1 MTTSCSLGSG
11 FASPV
16 FCRFAWRRLPV
27 SRSVWLPLPRFK
39 VLRIGSSST
48 SSFSIFS
55 YRSGF
60 SKLRMLSLRKCF
72 TAATRA
78 AAVRLMPAPMCHW
91 SSLPAHKVRGQ
102 KFVVRGQ
109 KFVVRGQ
116 KFVVRGQK
124 FVVRGQKFVVRGQ
137 KFVVRGQKFVVR
149 GPGRIR
155 GSRPGRPGFVVRGS
169 RPGREFWPGF
179 VVRGLAGIFGVGQ
192 FES

>member
-1 MTTSCSLGSG
+1 M
-11 FASPV
+11 
-16 FCRFAWRRLPV
+16 
-27 SRSVWLPLPRFK
+27 
-39 VLRIGSSST
+39 
-48 SSFSIFS
+48 
-55 YRSGF
+55 
-60 SKLRMLSLRKCF
+60 
-72 TAATRA
+72 
-78 AAVRLMPAPMCHW
+78 VRGQ
-91 SSLPAHKVRGQ
+91 KFVVRGQ

-192 FES
+192 FESRNSGLEPRSFSLELCFEAKNQKWKFSDRCLLAGGKGYAGFRKWFEGGVG